1 MYKNIIFDYGQVI
14 ISFDPYYM
22 TNVYIK
28 DEEVCKKLS
37 EIIFDRLYWDGLD
50 DGSITDDEVKLEIKK
65 RVPQEYIESALK
77 VYDNWYHNNPLI
89 PGIKELIETL
99 KAEGVR
105 LYLLSNIS
113 IGFAENYMN
122 IKGVNE
128 VLSLFDGLVFS
139 GPLGTVKPN
148 RDIFEHLLNKYS
160 LRPEDCVF
168 IDDSEKN
175 LKGAA
180 LIGINTIHFTGDVK
194 KLEEELKK

>member
-77 VYDNWYHNNPLI
+77 VYDNWYHNNPL
-89 PGIKELIETL
+89 
-99 KAEGVR
+99 
-105 LYLLSNIS
+105 
-113 IGFAENYMN
+113 M
-122 IKGVNE
+122 
-128 VLSLFDGLVFS
+128 
-139 GPLGTVKPN
+139 
-148 RDIFEHLLNKYS
+148 
-160 LRPEDCVF
+160 
-168 IDDSEKN
+168 
-175 LKGAA
+175 
-180 LIGINTIHFTGDVK
+180 
-194 KLEEELKK
+194 